1 MPEPHYSKSTL
12 RAALRERRASVSE
25 ENKKI
30 LSENLITQFNTLP
43 LTSPKN
49 IALYLSTPEE
59 ISTYP
64 LIGYLL
70 TKGHSVYT
78 PILHPHLKRT
88 MWFQKC
94 NADTETCLNKYNML
108 EPIFNRENILA
119 PWELDLVLLPLVGF
133 DEHGNR
139 LGMGGGFYDN
149 TFQHIKKHKTA
160 AFIGLSYEC
169 QKVESCPHEPWDLSL
184 DAVITPDRHY
194 SFSSSLLGL

>member
-1 MPEPHYSKSTL
+1 
-12 RAALRERRASVSE
+12 
-25 ENKKI
+25 
-30 LSENLITQFNTLP
+30 
-43 LTSPKN
+43 
-49 IALYLSTPEE
+49 
-59 ISTYP
+59 
-64 LIGYLL
+64 
-70 TKGHSVYT
+70 
-78 PILHPHLKRT
+78 
-88 MWFQKC
+88 
-94 NADTETCLNKYNML
+94 ML

-184 DAVITPDRHY
+184 DAVITPERHY